1 MILPYTMDGTSLL
14 TKAVQEGV
22 ERVSREGF
30 RYSKAEVCSG
40 QVLPDT
46 DYGDHAA
53 CCSIAIG
60 DR

>member
-1 MILPYTMDGTSLL
+1 
-14 TKAVQEGV
+14 
-22 ERVSREGF
+22 VSRMGRNAAPANYVVTQKSWG
-30 RYSKAEVCSG
+30 RYAPHRDTRCSG